1 MRSLNRTFSAT
12 YEVKKSKFI
21 AYITPID
28 NFKSLRAKL
37 KEEHPKARHIVYAY
51 RELNEFEQIVE
62 NSSDDGEPKGSSGVP
77 ILNVLRGENFI
88 NVAIL
93 VVRYFGGIKL
103 GIGGLVRAYS
113 TSAKLVI
120 QNSDNF
126 IYEKVV
132 SFSFNTLYSSIQRI
146 EYILRDIGICNIE
159 RDFLSDRVHW
169 EIKAPISKIDEFKN
183 RSVDNLI

>member
-1 MRSLNRTFSAT
+1 MRSVDRTFSAT
-12 YEVKKSKFI
+12 YEVKRSKFI
-21 AYITPID
+21 AYLTPID
-28 NFKSLRAKL
+28 NFKTLRDELKL
-37 KEEHPKARHIVYAY
+37 KHPKARHIIYAY

-77 ILNVLRGENFI
+77 VLNVLRGENFI

-120 QNSDNF
+120 KESDSF
-126 IYEKVV
+126 EYEKLVE
-132 SFSFNTLYSSIQRI
+132 FSFNTTYSSIQKI
-146 EYILRDIGICNIE
+146 EYLLKEVGINSIS
-159 RDFLSDRVHW
+159 RDFLVDGVLW
-169 EIKAPISKIDEFKN
+169 KIKAPISKIDEFK
-183 RSVDNLI
+183 RISVDNLI